1 MPFNSLINKIML
13 RRIPQIEAFMKDP
26 AGVQNKVFTEL
37 INNAKNTVW
46 GNFYDFK
53 SIKTQQ
59 TFAQRVPVNTY
70 DDLLPFFER
79 ILKGEQNVLWNTDI
93 KWFSKSSGTT
103 STRSKF
109 IPVSKESLEEC
120 HYKGGKDMLAI
131 YCNNH
136 PDSNIFNGSSL
147 ALGGSRQENAV
158 GSDMFLGDVSAI
170 LIDNLPFW
178 AEWYRVPKK
187 EIALMPEWE
196 EKLQK
201 MIQSVS
207 NENVSSLSGVPSWM
221 MVLLKG
227 IIQYTG
233 KQIQQVWPN
242 LEVYFHGGV
251 SFKPYSKQYSEIL
264 PENMNYM
271 ETYNASEGFFG
282 LQDRTDSSSM
292 LLLLDYGIYYEFIP
306 FEDLEKQNPKTLPLE
321 DVELNKNYAMLIST
335 NGGLWRYMIGDTVMF
350 TEKYP
355 YRFKITGRTK
365 NYINICG
372 EELIVNNTDKAI
384 NIAARATNALVK
396 DYTGA
401 PLFDKQNNT
410 ARHQWIVE
418 FSQQPDSLEKFT
430 EIFDV
435 SLRNVNSDYDAK
447 RYKNLVLQVPEV
459 ISAPE
464 DTFYKWL
471 KQKGK
476 LGGQHKVPRLANDRI
491 FIDQLLAIINQNQ

>member
-264 PENMNYM
+264 PESMNYM